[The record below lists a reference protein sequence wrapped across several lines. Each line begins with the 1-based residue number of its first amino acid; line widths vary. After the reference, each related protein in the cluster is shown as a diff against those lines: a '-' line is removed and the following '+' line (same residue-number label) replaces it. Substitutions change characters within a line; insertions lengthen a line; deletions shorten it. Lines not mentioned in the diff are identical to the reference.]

1 MIHWKAFEFEGV
13 VYNLEHLHP
22 KHLTFK
28 QESKD
33 NKPERQYEVDVI
45 FSMHCFT
52 RGIKPDET
60 PDKSL
65 LYVDSRESRVFDF
78 RRYALSKNLPAIV
91 KKLHSRKCHH
101 SGKGNFFVVEIL
113 TDEGERLNYE
123 IYFEASRSSK
133 KGVINLYV
141 QSAYV
146 RDEAHRGNMPKK
158 KKIGFTVIL
167 FNILNNKPI
176 KIPT

>member
-1 MIHWKAFEFEGV
+1 MTHWKPFEFDGV
-13 VYNLEHLHP
+13 VYDLAHLHP
-22 KHLTFK
+22 KRLTYRQDAK
-28 QESKD
+28 ED
-33 NKPERQYEVDVI
+33 KPERMYEVDVI

-52 RGIKPDET
+52 RGIKPGEI
-60 PDKSL
+60 PDKNL

-78 RRYALSKNLPAIV
+78 RRYTLSKELLAIV
-91 KKLHSRKCHH
+91 KELHRRKCHH
-101 SGKGNFFVVEIL
+101 SGKGNFFVVEVV
-113 TDEGERLNYE
+113 TQEGEHLNYE
-123 IYFEASRSSK
+123 IYFEASRASK

-146 RDEAHRGNMPKK
+146 RDTAHRGNAPKK
-158 KKIGFTVIL
+158 KPIGFTIIL